1 MRRDLDRG
9 TGVLV
14 ALHGHGDEPAS
25 ARTWGRHLLPAG
37 WELVAPG
44 APRGADGVRSWFPTG
59 PRGVEPAE
67 LDASVTRVGTL
78 VEQLRADGRPV
89 VVAGFSQGAALALAL
104 GRSGVQAD
112 AVVGVCGFL
121 PELDG
126 PGPVASFRPPV
137 HSGPRQPPTLLLA
150 GADDDVVP
158 AFLSED
164 AAAVLAAGGA
174 PVTGAVLPGGHEV
187 GPAAA
192 DRARSWILDVLS
204 PRLRVSVALPVDRV
218 DTGAELV
225 SGDAVADLALV
236 YERLGFHAT
245 FVTDHPAPDPRW
257 LAAGGHHALEPTVA
271 LAVAGAATR
280 HLLLHTNLYVLPY
293 RNTFLAAKALASLD
307 VMSGGRLVL
316 GVGAGYLRPEFR
328 ALGLDPDERG
338 AALDEALELLPR
350 IWSGP
355 VAAPS
360 ASPES
365 GSGTAAR
372 VHARPGPWQRPH
384 PPIWVGGN
392 STAAIRRAVR
402 HGQGWSPLP
411 TPDGLDRAVGT
422 APIRDLPELARAIG
436 RAREL
441 SASEG
446 RAEPLTI
453 CFTPFAQAAYLADPV
468 GGLAPLLEEADALAA
483 MGVHWLALTVPGLSR
498 AEVRDRAAAL
508 AAGLG
513 LG

>member
-25 ARTWGRHLLPAG
+25 ARAWGRRLLPAG

-44 APRGADGVRSWFPTG
+44 APRDAEGVRSWFPTG
-59 PRGVEPAE
+59 PRGVEPTA
-67 LDASVTRVGTL
+67 LDDAAGRIAAL
-78 VEQLRADGRPV
+78 VEQLRADGRRV
-89 VVAGFSQGAALALAL
+89 VVAGFSQGAALALVL
-104 GRSGVQAD
+104 GRGGVQPD
-112 AVVGVCGFL
+112 AVVAVCGFL
-121 PELDG
+121 PELDRAG
-126 PGPVASFRPPV
+126 PAAELRPPV
-137 HSGPRQPPTLLLA
+137 RSGPRHPPTLLVA
-150 GADDDVVP
+150 AAEDEVVP

-164 AAAVLAAGGA
+164 AAAVLAADGA

-187 GPAAA
+187 GPFAA
-192 DRARSWILDVLS
+192 DRARAWLAEVLA
-204 PRLRVSVALPVDRV
+204 PRLQVSVALPVDRV
-218 DTGAELV
+218 DAGAELV
-225 SGDAVADLALV
+225 SGDAVADLSIA

-245 FVTDHPAPDPRW
+245 FVTDHPAPDERW

-328 ALGLDPDERG
+328 ALGADADGRG
-338 AALDEALELLPR
+338 AALEEALELLPR
-350 IWSGP
+350 IWAGP
-355 VAAPS
+355 VDVP
-360 ASPES
+360 
-365 GSGTAAR
+365 GTGGADGPPRR
-372 VHARPGPWQRPH
+372 VHARPSPWQRPH

-392 STAAIRRAVR
+392 SAAALRRAVR

-411 TPDGLDRAVGT
+411 TPGGLEKAVGT
-422 APIRDLPELARAIG
+422 SAIRDLDELGAALVRAAARCEA
-436 RAREL
+436 
-441 SASEG
+441 EG
-446 RAEPLTI
+446 RTEPLTV
-453 CFTPFAQAAYLADPV
+453 CFTPFAQTAYSADPDR
-468 GGLAPLLEEADALAA
+468 GLAAVLEEAAALTE
-483 MGVHWLALTVPGLSR
+483 MGIDWLAITVPGRSR

-508 AAGLG
+508 AAGLR